1 VVVGDGA
8 ADGRL
13 GGGEVGGELGD
24 APAVVQ
30 QGVQAGTQVGEA
42 EPPGLLVE
50 LVVVAAV
57 DPEVALDGQAATRWC
72 YWGCCPCARSAGC
85 HAAPGDLP

>member
-1 VVVGDGA
+1 MLPLAGQLLSSWWLVEVVVGDGA

-30 QGVQAGTQVGEA
+30 QRVQAGGEVGEA
-42 EPPGLLVE
+42 QAPGLLVE
-50 LVVVAAV
+50 VAAAAIV
-57 DPEVALDGQAATRWC
+57 DGEAAAKWS
-72 YWGCCPCARSAGC
+72 GP
-85 HAAPGDLP
+85 